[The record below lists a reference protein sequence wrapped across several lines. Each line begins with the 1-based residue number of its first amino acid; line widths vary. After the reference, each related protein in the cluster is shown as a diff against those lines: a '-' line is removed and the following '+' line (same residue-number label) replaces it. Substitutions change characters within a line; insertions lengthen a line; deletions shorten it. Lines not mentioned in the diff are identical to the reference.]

1 MSSILVLLFPF
12 KDSHSA
18 FEVFCSGSSVFLDAV
33 EVNQWRAD
41 VHDEQKDDII
51 GWRNH
56 RADYTKSLQQ
66 PGKKVKL
73 DINKISSSSFRF
85 GFLTKPNKIFV
96 VIGDVFKNEEIKNWR
111 NDHIRAKN

>member
-18 FEVFCSGSSVFLDAV
+18 FEVFCSGSSVFLDAI

-41 VHDEQKDDII
+41 VHDKQKDDII

-56 RADYTKSLQQ
+56 RADYTKSQARRLN
-66 PGKKVKL
+66 L
-73 DINKISSSSFRF
+73 TLTRF
-85 GFLTKPNKIFV
+85 LLLLSDLAF
-96 VIGDVFKNEEIKNWR
+96 
-111 NDHIRAKN
+111 

>member
-73 DINKISSSSFRF
+73 DIDKISSSSFRF

-96 VIGDVFKNEEIKNWR
+96 VIGDVFENEEIKNWR
-111 NDHIRAKN
+111 NDHIRSKN